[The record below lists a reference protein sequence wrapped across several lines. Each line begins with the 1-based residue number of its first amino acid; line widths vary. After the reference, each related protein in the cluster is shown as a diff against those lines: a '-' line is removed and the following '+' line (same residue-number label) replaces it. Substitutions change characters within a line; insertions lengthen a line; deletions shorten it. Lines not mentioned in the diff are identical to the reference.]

1 MSTVR
6 RTPILAIILVS
17 YLMIVLDISIV
28 ITALPMVHRDL
39 SFSATG
45 LSWVQD
51 AYTLAFGGLLLL
63 GARAGDIFGRRRMF
77 VAGIALFTAASL
89 AAGTAQSATWLLS
102 ARTLQGVGAAIL
114 APATLALLSTN
125 FAEGPERTRAVAY
138 YGAVAGAGASVG
150 LVLGGM
156 LTAWV
161 SWRVGFLINVPIGI
175 VLVLAAYRY
184 LNETDRESGRF
195 DVAGAASATLGM
207 SALVFGIIR
216 SATAGWYD
224 PVTVAMLAAGVV
236 LLVLFVVNEKRAK
249 QPMVPLRVFA
259 NRERA
264 AAYAARFLFIGAMF
278 GFFFFTT
285 QFLQGVS
292 GFSPLEAGSAF
303 LPMTVVSFAVA
314 VGVPRL
320 THRLGNARLVACGL
334 GITAFGMAW
343 LSRISVDS
351 SYLTGIALPMIVIG
365 IGQGAA
371 LSPLTSAGIAGI
383 AREDAGAA
391 SGVVNVAHQLGAS
404 LGLGIL
410 VAVFATA
417 GASSADARTEL
428 AQRVGTSFTAATGM
442 LVVAFV
448 LAVVLIV
455 RPRLAAARA
464 GRYGDV
470 APEAEQVCSVQ

>member
-1 MSTVR
+1 MPTVR
-6 RTPILAIILVS
+6 RIPILAIILVS
-17 YLMIVLDISIV
+17 YLMIVLDVSIV
-28 ITALPMVHRDL
+28 ITALPMIHQDL
-39 SFSATG
+39 GFSATG

-77 VAGIALFTAASL
+77 VLGIALFTAASL

-102 ARTLQGVGAAIL
+102 ARTLQGIGAAIL

-125 FAEGPERTRAVAY
+125 FAEGPERTRAIAY

-175 VLVLAAYRY
+175 ALMLAAGRF

-195 DVAGAASATLGM
+195 DLAGAASATLGM

-216 SATAGWYD
+216 SATSGWRD
-224 PVTVAMLAAGVV
+224 PVTVGMLATGLV
-236 LLVLFVVNEKRAK
+236 LLVLFVVNEQRAE
-249 QPMVPLRVFA
+249 QPMVPLRVVA
-259 NRERA
+259 SRERG

-285 QFLQGVS
+285 QFLQGVT
-292 GFSPLEAGSAF
+292 GFSPLEAGIAF
-303 LPMTVVSFAVA
+303 LPMTIVAFAIA
-314 VGVPRL
+314 IGVPRL
-320 THRLGNARLVACGL
+320 TRQVGNARLVACGL
-334 GITAFGMAW
+334 GITALGMAW
-343 LSRISVDS
+343 LSRISIDS

-383 AREDAGAA
+383 EPEDVGAA
-391 SGVVNVAHQLGAS
+391 SEVVNVSHQLGAS

-410 VAVFATA
+410 VAVFAAA
-417 GASSADARTEL
+417 GASTSDARTEL
-428 AQRVGTSFTAATGM
+428 AQRVGASLTAGTGM
-442 LVVAFV
+442 LAVAFV

-464 GRYGDV
+464 VRDGEL
-470 APEAEQVCSVQ
+470 APEAEEACSVQ

>member
-1 MSTVR
+1 MPAVR

-17 YLMIVLDISIV
+17 YLMVVLDISIV
-28 ITALPMVHRDL
+28 ITALPMIHRDL

-77 VAGIALFTAASL
+77 VAGIALFSTASL

-175 VLVLAAYRY
+175 ALILAACRL

-195 DVAGAASATLGM
+195 DLAGAVSATLGM

-216 SATAGWYD
+216 SATSGWHD
-224 PVTVAMLAAGVV
+224 PVTGAMLATGVV
-236 LLVLFVVNEKRAK
+236 LLVLFVVNEQRAE

-259 NRERA
+259 SRERG

-285 QFLQGVS
+285 QFLQGVT
-292 GFSPLEAGSAF
+292 GFSPLEAGVAF
-303 LPMTVVSFAVA
+303 LPMTSVAFAVA
-314 VGVPRL
+314 IGVPRL
-320 THRLGNARLVACGL
+320 TRRVGNARLVACGL

-343 LSRISVDS
+343 LSRISVDT
-351 SYLTGIALPMIVIG
+351 SYLTGIAVPMIVIG

-383 AREDAGAA
+383 APEDAGAA

-410 VAVFATA
+410 VAVFAAA
-417 GASSADARTEL
+417 GAGTSDARTEL
-428 AQRVGTSFTAATGM
+428 AQRVGASLTAATGM
-442 LVVAFV
+442 LAVAFV

-464 GRYGDV
+464 GRDGDV
-470 APEAEQVCSVQ
+470 APEAELVCSVQ

>member
-1 MSTVR
+1 MPTVR

-17 YLMIVLDISIV
+17 YLMVVLDISIV
-28 ITALPMVHRDL
+28 ITALPMIHRDL

-77 VAGIALFTAASL
+77 VAGIALFSTASL

-195 DVAGAASATLGM
+195 DLAGAASATLGM
-207 SALVFGIIR
+207 SALVYGIIR
-216 SATAGWYD
+216 SATSGWYD
-224 PVTVAMLAAGVV
+224 PVTVAMLATGVV
-236 LLVLFVVNEKRAK
+236 LLLLFVVNEQRAM

-259 NRERA
+259 NRERG

-292 GFSPLEAGSAF
+292 GFSPLEAGIAF
-303 LPMTVVSFAVA
+303 LPMTIVAFAVA
-314 VGVPRL
+314 IGVPRL
-320 THRLGNARLVACGL
+320 TRRVGNARLVACGL

-343 LSRISVDS
+343 LSRISVDT
-351 SYLTGIALPMIVIG
+351 SYLAGIALPMIAIG

-383 AREDAGAA
+383 APEDVGAA

-410 VAVFATA
+410 VAVFVAS
-417 GASSADARTEL
+417 GASSGDARSEL
-428 AQRVGTSFTAATGM
+428 AQRVGVSLLAAAGM
-442 LVVAFV
+442 LAVAFV
-448 LAVVLIV
+448 LTVVLIV
-455 RPRLAAARA
+455 RPYLAAARA
-464 GRYGDV
+464 GGVGDL
-470 APEAEQVCSVQ
+470 APEAEQMCSVQ

>member
-1 MSTVR
+1 MSVVR

-28 ITALPMVHRDL
+28 ITALPMIHRDL

-77 VAGIALFTAASL
+77 VAGIALFSAASL

-125 FAEGPERTRAVAY
+125 FAEGPELTRAVAY

-175 VLVLAAYRY
+175 ALMLAACRF

-195 DVAGAASATLGM
+195 DLAGAASATLGM
-207 SALVFGIIR
+207 GALVFGIIHA
-216 SATAGWYD
+216 ATLGWRD
-224 PVTVAMLAAGVV
+224 PATVATLATGVV
-236 LLVLFVVNEKRAK
+236 LLVLFIVIEQRAN
-249 QPMVPLRVFA
+249 QPMVPLRVLA
-259 NRERA
+259 SRERG

-285 QFLQGVS
+285 HFLQGVS
-292 GFSPLEAGSAF
+292 GFSPLEAGIAF
-303 LPMTVVSFAVA
+303 LPMTIVAFAVA
-314 VGVPRL
+314 VGMPRL
-320 THRLGNARLVACGL
+320 TRQLGNARLVACGL

-343 LSRISVDS
+343 LSRMSVDTT
-351 SYLTGIALPMIVIG
+351 YLTGIALPMIVIA

-383 AREDAGAA
+383 APEDAGAA

-410 VAVFATA
+410 VAVFAAA
-417 GASSADARTEL
+417 GASSADARAEL
-428 AQRVGTSFTAATGM
+428 AQRVGASLTAATGM
-442 LVVAFV
+442 LAVAFV
-448 LAVVLIV
+448 LAIALIV
-455 RPRLAAARA
+455 RPRLSAVRA
-464 GRYGDV
+464 GRDGEL
-470 APEAEQVCSVQ
+470 APDAEQVCSVQ